1 MLHKLDAPSRGWDRD
16 RGSSILV
23 EGSSTSTRP
32 LVSSLHAI
40 LPRLE
45 VGRPIIL
52 SGDPALSLMEMGLPV
67 DGPAALGRLPR
78 DQPDVVVEHYD
89 MEVAS
94 RVDVLCALTADT
106 TPHTLG
112 QIGMAFRAAAVT
124 RTAVELA
131 HDATQRAGRAV
142 AVAGLIGS
150 RQPRSIALDRLM
162 EESVTHAARLAAAGC
177 EVLIVRGFSSATLI
191 RRTRAAA
198 VVGATATRLSTWAVV
213 EVDASIARRDGKPIE
228 ACVTE
233 AINSGAEAVLL
244 DVADADMGLR
254 AIERATNAFDE
265 GRIGLVLAAPAPAP
279 AATRREDSAEAWARE
294 AKRLVDAGA
303 RVIGGGAGTTPHHTT
318 ALAQLLGR
326 ASQSSMWPRAAG

>member
-1 MLHKLDAPSRGWDRD
+1 M
-16 RGSSILV
+16 
-23 EGSSTSTRP
+23 
-32 LVSSLHAI
+32 SSLHAI

-52 SGDPALSLMEMGLPV
+52 GGDPALTLVEMGLPV

-78 DQPDVVVEHYD
+78 DQPDLLVEHYD

-124 RTAVELA
+124 RAAVELA
-131 HDATQRAGRAV
+131 HEATQRAGRAV

-150 RQPRSIALDRLM
+150 RQPRAIPLDRLM

-177 EVLIVRGFSSATLI
+177 EVLVVRGFSSATLI

-198 VVGATATRLSTWAVV
+198 VGALAARLSTWAVV
-213 EVDASIARRDGKPIE
+213 EVDATIARRDGKPIE

-244 DVADADMGLR
+244 DVADADMGMR
-254 AIERATNAFDE
+254 AIERATSAFDE
-265 GRIGLVLAAPAPAP
+265 GRIGLVLAAPGNQAGATPPA
-279 AATRREDSAEAWARE
+279 AEAWSRE